1 MKPVCFEFHSAVFT
15 LPDHISQPS
24 HWWKVDKIQT
34 QDAGKQSP
42 QIMSQPELEISLS
55 DPCRSEGKCT
65 EIVVRCVLVT
75 ALYVKEGCVFPKSE
89 SGEKTSRLSRRTET
103 NEVWEH

>member
-1 MKPVCFEFHSAVFT
+1 MKPVCFVCMKQSHSAVIT

-24 HWWKVDKIQT
+24 HWWKADKIQT

-55 DPCRSEGKCT
+55 VPRCSEGKCT
-65 EIVVRCVLVT
+65 EIVVRCVLAT

-89 SGEKTSRLSRRTET
+89 SGEKNKQVE
-103 NEVWEH
+103 